1 MEPPPAADADDAPVP
16 VASPPSP
23 VNPLDRAFDSVRSPA
38 AAERVADDL
47 AAAAAGLTCEAAGS
61 KSGVPPPDAPPS
73 AAAVI
78 VGAAATLQTRD
89 APGRATVAENIF
101 RAANPQADVTRPPGR
116 TRRRDL
122 LRTAFLPRLR
132 PLDRL
137 DAVVFMAVNRMPHPA
152 WANRALHFLSAVTRG
167 GNAQT
172 AVLLLA
178 VLPRGRRGLRD
189 AAAVLPAFW
198 LATAAVEV
206 PVKRYFRRR
215 RPFLT
220 EVAAVVIGRRPGS
233 FSFPSG
239 HTAAAFAFA
248 TLAGRR
254 FPRAAGPCWVL
265 AALVGF
271 SRVYLGAHYPG
282 DVLTGAVSGGFL
294 ARVFAAVFGVL
305 RAPRRR

>member
-1 MEPPPAADADDAPVP
+1 MEPSAADPPTPVP
-16 VASPPSP
+16 PTP
-23 VNPLDRAFDSVRSPA
+23 VGHPLDRAFDAVRSRA
-38 AAERVADDL
+38 EAERVAAEL
-47 AAAAAGLTCEAAGS
+47 AAAAGGLTCEQGDSVRLPAE
-61 KSGVPPPDAPPS
+61 APPV
-73 AAAVI
+73 AAAI
-78 VGAAATLQTRD
+78 VGAAATLQTRN
-89 APGRATVAENIF
+89 APDRGAVAEEIF
-101 RAANPQADVTRPPGR
+101 RAANPQTDATRPPR
-116 TRRRDL
+116 RARRRDL
-122 LRTAFLPRLR
+122 LRAALLPRLR

-137 DAVVFMAVNRMPHPA
+137 DAVVFMAVNRMPHPR
-152 WANRALHFLSAVTRG
+152 WANDALHFLSAVTRG

-172 AVLLLA
+172 ALLLLA

-189 AAAVLPAFW
+189 AAAILPAFW

-206 PVKRYFRRR
+206 PVKQYFRRR

-248 TLAGRR
+248 ALAGRR

-265 AALVGF
+265 ALLVGF

-282 DVLTGAVSGGFL
+282 DVLIGGVSGGIL
-294 ARVFAAVFGVL
+294 ARVFAMVFRVF
-305 RAPRRR
+305 RAPRPR